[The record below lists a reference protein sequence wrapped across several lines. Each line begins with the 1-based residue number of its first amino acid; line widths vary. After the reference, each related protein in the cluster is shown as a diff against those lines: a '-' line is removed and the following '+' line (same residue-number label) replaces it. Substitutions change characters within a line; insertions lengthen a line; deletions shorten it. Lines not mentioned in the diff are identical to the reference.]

1 MNIPVLIVAC
11 ITGLA
16 VIAHILGGTRE
27 TARLAPEPSEGKLS
41 AHWVQAMCA
50 FQMLSVDL
58 AVVTGLLFTLALTD
72 ILPAEHLWIQA
83 LAWLFLAWGGVWVV
97 QMLWLR
103 AQGVGLMRL
112 PHFLVWFV
120 CAGLL
125 FLGA

>member
-16 VIAHILGGTRE
+16 VIAHILGGTHE

-58 AVVTGLLFTLALTD
+58 AVVTASSTAST
-72 ILPAEHLWIQA
+72 
-83 LAWLFLAWGGVWVV
+83 
-97 QMLWLR
+97 
-103 AQGVGLMRL
+103 
-112 PHFLVWFV
+112 
-120 CAGLL
+120 
-125 FLGA
+125 